1 MEYSNNN
8 EDTVQSRHTVL
19 PSTVHILVV
28 DIVTQNLQVHKYV
41 KCECVL
47 TEFERGGLGGGEME
61 GRREGESERERER
74 ERETHTHTHTYVR
87 TRTHQIK
94 LSLSLCIHN
103 KTMSTHSYMKL
114 SGQVYTLMTKL
125 SGKQVSNFM
134 FYAQSTTMV
143 KSTNL

>member
-47 TEFERGGLGGGEME
+47 TEFERGGLGGGME
-61 GRREGESERERER
+61 GRREGESERETERER
-74 ERETHTHTHTYVR
+74 ERQTDRETER
-87 TRTHQIK
+87 DRD
-94 LSLSLCIHN
+94 
-103 KTMSTHSYMKL
+103 
-114 SGQVYTLMTKL
+114 
-125 SGKQVSNFM
+125 
-134 FYAQSTTMV
+134 
-143 KSTNL
+143 